1 MRVCRALGYAGSAHP
16 ERAESTYDSTL
27 TMSDR
32 DAQDASRRR
41 AAGTRAFGSPE
52 AGYGAE
58 DAGPGDGAAS
68 QDREIEARPVVP
80 GVGTEEPRD
89 EDHEMIGVV
98 VDERY
103 RIQGFLGRGA
113 MGSVYRA
120 EHVIIR
126 RQVALKLLHPALVSI
141 PEIAARFERE
151 AFAIGRIDHPNCVA
165 VSDFGRLDDGSL
177 YLALELVHGRPL
189 ADVLDHERRLEP
201 RRALRIARHVLRGL
215 AHAHRAGI
223 VHRDVK
229 PGNVVLTER
238 DGDPDFAKILDFGI
252 AKLEGQAETVEGGE
266 KLTQAGIA
274 CGTPSYMAPEQVV
287 GDDADARSDVYAV
300 GIMLFE
306 LIAGRPPFEDDDH
319 VAILAMHTTQPPPSL
334 AEAAPEVK
342 VPLGTETLLRRALE
356 KRREDRFESA
366 EAMIEAIDACL
377 DDGAGASS
385 QKAEH
390 AHDRTDEPEPPKRV
404 HPEASTELAIR
415 AGRAMTAIVAR
426 HRRVTRAWPA
436 VAGVALVLGLA
447 GWWFLVRDP
456 RPSKV
461 AIAAAVLLERGDPSG
476 ALTTLD
482 RHGDSIADDPHAQL
496 QRGHAHAARR
506 QHALAIEAYERA
518 LELRR
523 ASRDDPVLQTN
534 LELLLDADEP
544 DVVLR
549 AIELL
554 VRVLDDAA
562 AVERLRELASAAP
575 DAELRHGAVELAET
589 LELGDTVDRTSSF
602 SLDLRQA
609 RACEKRRDAV
619 AKLRALGDP
628 EAVTSLRSA
637 LERDDNACLQDDAA
651 EAIRYLDALQRRTF
665 SDAAPA
671 LE

>member
-1 MRVCRALGYAGSAHP
+1 
-16 ERAESTYDSTL
+16 
-27 TMSDR
+27 MSDR

-41 AAGTRAFGSPE
+41 AAGTRALGSSE
-52 AGYGAE
+52 TEGAGTS
-58 DAGPGDGAAS
+58 DAAAN
-68 QDREIEARPVVP
+68 QDRELEARPVVP
-80 GVGTEEPRD
+80 GAGMEEPRD

-98 VDERY
+98 IDERY

-151 AFAIGRIDHPNCVA
+151 AFAIGRIDHPNCVG

-189 ADVLDHERRLEP
+189 GDVLDHERRLEP

-252 AKLEGQAETVEGGE
+252 AKLEGHAETVEGGE

-287 GDDADARSDVYAV
+287 GDSADARSDVYAV

-306 LIAGRPPFEDDDH
+306 LIAGRPPFDDDDH

-334 AEAAPEVK
+334 AEAVPDVQ

-356 KRREDRFESA
+356 KRREDRFDSA
-366 EAMIEAIDACL
+366 ESMIEAIDACL
-377 DDGAGASS
+377 DDGASASPRE
-385 QKAEH
+385 ADDDGH
-390 AHDRTDEPEPPKRV
+390 ARPGEPKPAKRPPRRV
-404 HPEASTELAIR
+404 HPEAATVLATR

-426 HRRVTRAWPA
+426 HRRVKRAWPA
-436 VAGVALVLGLA
+436 VACVALVLGLA

-456 RPSKV
+456 RPSKI
-461 AIAAAVLLERGDPSG
+461 AIAAAVMLERGNPAG
-476 ALTTLD
+476 ALAALD
-482 RHGDSIADDPHAQL
+482 RHGDSIDDDPHAQL

-506 QHALAIEAYERA
+506 EHALAVEAYERA
-518 LELRR
+518 LALRR
-523 ASRDDPVLQTN
+523 ASRDDPVLHTN
-534 LELLLDADEP
+534 LELLLDADDP

-549 AIELL
+549 AIALL
-554 VRVLDDAA
+554 VRVLEDAA
-562 AVERLRELASAAP
+562 AMERLLDLASASTH
-575 DAELRHGAVELAET
+575 AELRHGALALAET
-589 LELGDTVDRTSSF
+589 LGLDDAVDRTHSF
-602 SLDLRQA
+602 ALDLRQA
-609 RACEKRRDAV
+609 EACEERRDAV

-628 EAVTSLRSA
+628 EAVTSLQDA
-637 LERDDNACLQDDAA
+637 LGRDDNACLHDDAA
-651 EAIRYLDALQRRTF
+651 EAIRYLNALQRRTA
-665 SDAAPA
+665 SDAAP
-671 LE
+671 E